1 MGDVPTNLIYDLV
14 KTMIHITALK
24 QKLSSEVESVG
35 GESDVAMISKW
46 NNFQWIKHENRI
58 V

>member
-1 MGDVPTNLIYDLV
+1 
-14 KTMIHITALK
+14 MIHITALK